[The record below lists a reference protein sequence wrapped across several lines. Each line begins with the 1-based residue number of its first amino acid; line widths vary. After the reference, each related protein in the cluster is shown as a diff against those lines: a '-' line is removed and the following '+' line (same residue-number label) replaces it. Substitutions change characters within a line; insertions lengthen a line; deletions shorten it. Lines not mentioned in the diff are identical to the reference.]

1 MDCIPYINDLQLE
14 IKTLKDIKESCNTNY
29 DYIDKLIEE
38 KETLINKCKMNLSKL
53 SNNKIEYRL
62 YLKILEGKKPSK
74 AIAEVAEENYKND
87 VKPASTDR
95 LWKIYYKNL
104 KKLIKQ

>member
-14 IKTLKDIKESCNTNY
+14 INMLKDIKGSNNDE
-29 DYIDKLIEE
+29 YIDKRIQEKTNLIE
-38 KETLINKCKMNLSKL
+38 KCKDNLSKL
-53 SNNKIEYRL
+53 SGYNIEYRI

-74 AIAEVAEENYKND
+74 AIEEVANENYQKD
-87 VKPASTDR
+87 IKPASVDR

-104 KKLIKQ
+104 KKIIKQ